1 MKKSVVVFVGE
12 GMADW
17 EAGFAVAGLNSPG
30 LFGVHEARYA
40 VWYGTTDGQP
50 KRTMGGLTIQPDL
63 ALSDVQPDESALLI
77 LVGGAGW
84 DEGQHGEAVDVAKD
98 FLAAGVP
105 VAAICGATGGL
116 ARGGLLDHVA
126 HTSNAAEYLQALGY
140 VGAAHYRHNPAVTD
154 GNIITASTTAPVA
167 FAQHIFKT
175 LRLADPAV
183 IDIWA
188 DLFTTGDP
196 KHYARLMER
205 AA

>member
-1 MKKSVVVFVGE
+1 MKKSVIVFVGQ

-30 LFGVHEARYA
+30 LFGVPEALYDVRYA
-40 VWYGTTDGQP
+40 TTDGGP

-63 ALSDVQPDESALLI
+63 ALDDVQPAESAMLI

-84 DEGQHGEAVDVAKD
+84 DEGQHGEAVDLAKR
-98 FLAAGVP
+98 FLAEGVP

-116 ARGGLLDHVA
+116 ARGGLLDQVA

-140 VGAAHYRHNPAVTD
+140 KGAAHYRHDPAVTD

-167 FAQHIFKT
+167 FAQHIFKK
-175 LRLADPAV
+175 LQMADPTV

-188 DLFTTGDP
+188 DLFTTGDA
-196 KHYARLMER
+196 KHYARLME
-205 AA
+205 ALG